1 MVLSAIAPKVTVP
14 ELTAYPPIEPVAEG
28 VGRPFWSVMIPT
40 YNRAEYL
47 AQTLRSVLEQAPGP
61 DEMQIEVVDNCSTS
75 GDIEAVVREVGG
87 GRVGFYR
94 QEQNVGMSG
103 NWTTCVRRARG
114 HWVHILHDD
123 DMVMPGFYAR
133 LEEAFRR
140 EPALGAAFCRPIII
154 DEEGDWQS
162 FLFLERRTAGVL
174 EDWVERIG
182 VSNRI
187 MFPSMVVKRSA
198 YEKLGGFHPQLI
210 HTPDW
215 DMWKR
220 IAVHYPVWYEPQALA
235 LYREHFASDT
245 SRLRRS
251 GANVADSLKSI
262 RIAESY
268 LPASM
273 AAELSRQAREQ
284 HALTAL
290 EIARRMLARGDL
302 QGAAAQV
309 REGVKCSCSPM
320 VAMLI
325 VHLFLW
331 AGARWAGSLILR
343 QRPSAV
349 KKA

>member
-1 MVLSAIAPKVTVP
+1 
-14 ELTAYPPIEPVAEG
+14 
-28 VGRPFWSVMIPT
+28 MIPT

-245 SRLRRS
+245 SRLQRS
-251 GANVADSLKSI
+251 GANIADGRRAIEVAQ
-262 RIAESY
+262 AY
-268 LPASM
+268 LPAPV
-273 AAELSRQAREQ
+273 AAELSRQAREHQ
-284 HALTAL
+284 AFTAL
-290 EIARRMLARGDL
+290 ELTRLMLLKGDRP
-302 QGAAAQV
+302 AALAQV
-309 REGVKCSCSPM
+309 REGLKCNHSPM
-320 VAMLI
+320 VIGLAAY
-325 VHLFLW
+325 HFFW
-331 AGARWAGSLILR
+331 AAARWVGRAIARGHSSAGKA
-343 QRPSAV
+343 QSAS
-349 KKA
+349 